1 MAVLRSGKRQAST
14 DNPCVCRKEVRRLH
28 CELLPL
34 RSRPSSTMSAPL
46 RTSAAIAPI
55 TAACNDNINELCS
68 AALLSPQPSSSISH
82 SFSHRCKSHSQSQ
95 NAFHNIIRHALLCR
109 HLHLKT
115 HRNEPRRVV
124 SCSCIGNSR
133 TPTNLLTRNSLLG
146 EQIRFCSVNLTQ
158 NWECTRRPQ
167 TSCWF
172 LNKSKASAPA
182 EGNLIR
188 HSSFFPSFLQ
198 NSNPK

>member
-1 MAVLRSGKRQAST
+1 MGVLRSGKRQAST
-14 DNPCVCRKEVRRLH
+14 DRPCVCRKEVRRLH

-55 TAACNDNINELCS
+55 IAACNDNISELCS

-82 SFSHRCKSHSQSQ
+82 SFSQSQ

-115 HRNEPRRVV
+115 YRNEPRRVV

-146 EQIRFCSVNLTQ
+146 EHNRFCLANLTQ
-158 NWECTRRPQ
+158 NWECTRRSK
-167 TSCWF
+167 TSC
-172 LNKSKASAPA
+172 
-182 EGNLIR
+182 
-188 HSSFFPSFLQ
+188 
-198 NSNPK
+198 